1 MHSCRGSQKHRKPQ
15 KVSDKLYSLQPQ
27 KRLREELKTQ
37 SHTVKEQT
45 QRTPANM
52 HNPGK
57 LSHRVSSAPVWFTIR
72 GKDKVKACS
81 NWQGVEVL
89 AAVTDREP

>member
-1 MHSCRGSQKHRKPQ
+1 
-15 KVSDKLYSLQPQ
+15 
-27 KRLREELKTQ
+27 
-37 SHTVKEQT
+37 
-45 QRTPANM
+45 M

-57 LSHRVSSAPVWFTIR
+57 LSHRVSSAPMWFTIR
-72 GKDKVKACS
+72 GEDKVKACS